1 MPVGSVQKRCDAGRL
16 KKCVRAGTRTPGLR
30 SPAGVDTRGSPRRSA
45 PVERNSARHENS
57 LHAAPQPMWQRP
69 YEQTPPARTQTQSPF
84 HILPARTEQDTPPDA
99 GGQEP
104 SVSQCDRRAA
114 TSTQSGCRREVAC
127 RKTISAVAG
136 GQRHSG
142 RNEHKTSAKDH
153 SLASTDQ
160 KHGSSRSDITLTAL
174 RDIIA
179 ATLQPLRKNLQPRST
194 RPDTPFH
201 SFFQT
206 NRQSGPI
213 LPCPAQALPQC

>member
-16 KKCVRAGTRTPGLR
+16 KQCVRAGTRTAGLR

-69 YEQTPPARTQTQSPF
+69 YAQTPQARTQTQSPF

-99 GGQEP
+99 GGPVP

-127 RKTISAVAG
+127 QKTISVLAG
-136 GQRHSG
+136 GQRHSCG
-142 RNEHKTSAKDH
+142 IADNSWAKQHNARLIRQEHNENKRHHFDHTRRRHYRNRPTESETSA
-153 SLASTDQ
+153 
-160 KHGSSRSDITLTAL
+160 
-174 RDIIA
+174 A
-179 ATLQPLRKNLQPRST
+179 A
-194 RPDTPFH
+194 
-201 SFFQT
+201 
-206 NRQSGPI
+206 
-213 LPCPAQALPQC
+213 